1 MASDS
6 RKSRNVGTNREDY
19 MPTFATPIRVNKR
32 IFFEK
37 GAVDNYVRQLAGLPI
52 LDNGDVG
59 LIPAT
64 KLADV
69 LGVCRRTIGRRIVE
83 AREAAAR
90 SEMGAAR

>member
-1 MASDS
+1 
-6 RKSRNVGTNREDY
+6 
-19 MPTFATPIRVNKR
+19 MPTFPTPIRLNKR

-52 LDNGDVG
+52 VDNGDVG

-83 AREAAAR
+83 LQA
-90 SEMGAAR
+90 GA